1 MTQETRHDL
10 RFPLFAVATVAAAA
24 IMALLAGNTAVPVP
38 LDQNALILGL
48 LVAAAVA
55 SEVLAVLYPKS
66 VFSVSMSFPLGIAVS
81 AYFGPAYGALV
92 GLLLA
97 LSVAWPRS
105 ARKWDRILFNVG
117 QLILTFTSAGFLF
130 QLLGHL
136 LMLSGPTRADGVV
149 VALLVAAVAVTAGVA
164 INTLLVVLGASVLY
178 GQSIPRTLSEGV
190 AATVPSQLTL
200 GIVGVLMAQ
209 VAAAIGAPGLALFV
223 VPLLVARQTY
233 ERTVQLRGAYAD
245 TIASLVAALEA
256 KDVYTKG
263 HSVRVAKYACATA
276 RHLGMPD
283 AKVDRLEWAAL
294 LHDIGKVGVSRRVL
308 SKNGKLSE
316 SEYNEIK
323 RHPAIGAR
331 ILEDVPYLADLVPSI
346 EAHHERLDGS
356 GYGSGVS
363 GPAIPLEARVLAVA
377 DAYDAMTSTRPY
389 RTAMPH
395 SDAVDQLQ
403 SGRGTQFDG
412 EVVDAFLAAFADS
425 SLSDEGALA

>member
-1 MTQETRHDL
+1 
-10 RFPLFAVATVAAAA
+10 
-24 IMALLAGNTAVPVP
+24 
-38 LDQNALILGL
+38 
-48 LVAAAVA
+48 
-55 SEVLAVLYPKS
+55 
-66 VFSVSMSFPLGIAVS
+66 
-81 AYFGPAYGALV
+81 
-92 GLLLA
+92 
-97 LSVAWPRS
+97 
-105 ARKWDRILFNVG
+105 
-117 QLILTFTSAGFLF
+117 
-130 QLLGHL
+130 L
-136 LMLSGPTRADGVV
+136 LMISGPTRADGVV
-149 VALLVAAVAVTAGVA
+149 AALLAAAVAVTAGVA

-178 GQSIPRTLSEGV
+178 GQSIAKTLSEGV

-200 GIVGVLMAQ
+200 GVVGVLMAQ

-263 HSVRVAKYACATA
+263 HSVRVARYACATA

-316 SEYNEIK
+316 SEYDEIK

-356 GYGSGVS
+356 GYGSGACGS
-363 GPAIPLEARVLAVA
+363 DIPMEARVLAVA

-395 SDAVDQLQ
+395 IAAVDQLQ
-403 SGRGTQFDG
+403 RGRGTQFDG
-412 EVVDAFLAAFADS
+412 EVVDAFLAAFEDS
-425 SLSDEGALA
+425 SLSDGGAPA